1 MIHSSFYKNNTVED
15 IIRESVKDTK
25 LNIQKSRRDWVRK
38 MLDYYGGNYTRQYI
52 EDYFNSDAFREIPCY
67 NANFT
72 RRFINK
78 MSRIYTVGA
87 DRNVSKQYDLLTIKK
102 DARMKHVERM
112 TRLMGTVATQVIYK
126 EFNGMPYFDYRPVYY
141 FDVHLDDPFTPSS
154 IMYPL
159 LMQPEDISYSQ
170 NLEWAYWDKEVYIHY
185 DHNGSIIEEYKHG
198 YGVLPFVFT
207 HREEQVDEFFVDGA
221 NDIVDCNEQVNIA
234 MTEMQLG
241 LRFQMFGQP
250 FMTGV
255 DSDKRIER
263 AGSDQI
269 LDLPEGATYG
279 IASPA
284 GDINAVIE
292 NIKFQLDLVAQ
303 NNHLYVQF
311 AQDGGET
318 PSGIALKI
326 KDLERFE
333 DYQDD
338 IELWKMYEHE
348 LYYIEKA
355 IANYNGI
362 TLPEK
367 LKLDFNEPEYPKTV
381 SDQISL
387 DEHRL
392 NHFMLDEPDLLM
404 EYNKDLS
411 RKEAEKI
418 IERNKEAMAEPNEEE
433 MVNNY
438 AKAIKENNGKQKNEE
453 NDDKEPEKE
462 ENYK

>member
-1 MIHSSFYKNNTVED
+1 MIYDQNMTVEE
-15 IIRESVKDTK
+15 IIQQSVKETK
-25 LNIQKSRRDWVRK
+25 QLTQKKRRTWVRR
-38 MLDYYGGNYTRQYI
+38 MLNYYGGNATNQYI
-52 EDYFNSDAFREIPCY
+52 KNYFSSAAFQEIPCY

-78 MSRIYTVGA
+78 MSRIYTVGTS
-87 DRNVSKQYDLLTIKK
+87 RNVGRQYDLLTIKK

-126 EFNGMPYFDYRPVYY
+126 EVNGMPYFDYRPVYY
-141 FDVHLDDPFTPSS
+141 FDVHLSDAFTPSA

-159 LMQPEDISYSQ
+159 LMQPDDVSYIEKC
-170 NLEWAYWDKEVYIHY
+170 EWAYWDEGRYIHY
-185 DHNGSIIEEYKHG
+185 DEDGNIIDEYEHG

-207 HREEQVDEFFVDGA
+207 HREEQIDEFFVDGA

-269 LDLPEGATYG
+269 IDLPEGATFD
-279 IASPA
+279 IVSPQ
-284 GDINAVIE
+284 GNIESVIE
-292 NIKFQLDLVAQ
+292 NIKFQVDLVAQ

-338 IELWKMYEHE
+338 LELWRMYEHE
-348 LYYIEKA
+348 FYHVERE
-355 IANYNGI
+355 IAAYNNI
-362 TLPEK
+362 KLPEK
-367 LKLDFNEPEYPKTV
+367 LKLDFKEPEYPKTV
-381 SDQISL
+381 QDQVML

-392 NHFMLDEPDLLM
+392 RHHMIDEADLLM
-404 EYNKDLS
+404 EYNNDLS

-418 IERNKEAMAEPNEEE
+418 IEKNREAMEDEHLQAMESGEIGEVEE
-433 MVNNY
+433 V
-438 AKAIKENNGKQKNEE
+438 EE
-453 NDDKEPEKE
+453 YES
-462 ENYK
+462 

>member
-1 MIHSSFYKNNTVED
+1 MTNMTVEE
-15 IIRESVKDTK
+15 IIKQSVSDSKLMNQKNRRE
-25 LNIQKSRRDWVRK
+25 WVRK
-38 MLDYYGGNYTRQYI
+38 MLDYYGGNGTHSYI
-52 EDYFNSDAFREIPCY
+52 ESYFAADAFREIPCY

-72 RRFINK
+72 RRFVNK

-87 DRNVSKQYDLLTIKK
+87 NRNVSNEYDLLTIKK

-112 TRLMGTVATQVIYK
+112 TRLMGTVATQIIYK
-126 EFNGMPYFDYRPVYY
+126 EVNGMPFFDYRPVYY
-141 FDVHLDDPFTPSS
+141 FDVHLKDPFTPSA

-159 LMQPEDISYSQ
+159 LMQPEDI
-170 NLEWAYWDKEVYIHY
+170 NNTEKCEWAYWDESIYVHY
-185 DHNGSIIEEYKHG
+185 DETGNIIHEYEHG
-198 YGVLPFVFT
+198 YGVLPFLFT
-207 HREEQVDEFFVDGA
+207 HREEQIDEFFVDGA

-269 LDLPEGATYG
+269 IDLPEGASFG
-279 IASPA
+279 IVSPA
-284 GDINAVIE
+284 GNIESVIE
-292 NIKFQLDLVAQ
+292 NIKFQVDLVAQ

-338 IELWKMYEHE
+338 IELWRMYEHE
-348 LYYIEKA
+348 LYYVERE
-355 IANYNGI
+355 IAAYNNI
-362 TLPEK
+362 NLPEK
-367 LKLDFNEPEYPKTV
+367 LMLDFNEPEYPKTV
-381 SDQISL
+381 QDQILL

-392 NHFMLDEPDLLM
+392 RHHMLDEVDLLM

-411 RKEAEKI
+411 KGQAEKI
-418 IERNKEAMAEPNEEE
+418 IEKNRKAMEDEHLQGMETGQYEVKEDVE
-433 MVNNY
+433 
-438 AKAIKENNGKQKNEE
+438 
-453 NDDKEPEKE
+453 D
-462 ENYK
+462 

>member
-1 MIHSSFYKNNTVED
+1 MISTTFMQKVTVED
-15 IIRESVKDTK
+15 IIADSVKEAK
-25 LNIQKSRRDWVRK
+25 LENQKHRRDWVRK
-38 MLDYYGGNYTRQYI
+38 MLDYYGGNHTNQYI
-52 EDYFNSDAFREIPCY
+52 EDYFSSSAFQEIPCY

-72 RRFINK
+72 RRFVNK

-87 DRNVSKQYDLLTIKK
+87 NRNVSEQYNKLTIKK
-102 DARMKHVERM
+102 NARMKHVERM
-112 TRLMGTVATQVIYK
+112 TRLMGTVATQIIYK
-126 EFNGMPYFDYRPVYY
+126 EHNGMPYFDYRPVYY
-141 FDVHLDDPFTPSS
+141 FDVFLKDPFTPGA

-159 LMQPEDISYSQ
+159 LMQVEDTSYAQ
-170 NLEWAYWDKEVYIHY
+170 KMEWAYWDESLYVHY
-185 DHNGSIIEEYKHG
+185 DSDGNIIEEYEHG
-198 YGVLPFVFT
+198 YGVLPFLFT

-250 FMTGV
+250 YMTGV

-269 LDLPEGATYG
+269 LDLPEGATYD
-279 IASPA
+279 IASPS

-338 IELWKMYEHE
+338 IELWRMYEHE
-348 LYYIEKA
+348 LYYIERE
-355 IANYNGI
+355 IAAYNNI
-362 TLPEK
+362 NLPDK
-367 LKLDFNEPEYPKTV
+367 LKLDFNEPEYPKTIQ
-381 SDQISL
+381 DQILL
-387 DEHRL
+387 DEHRMK
-392 NHFMLDEPDLLM
+392 HHMIDEPDLLM
-404 EYNKDLS
+404 EYNQDLT

-418 IERNKEAMAEPNEEE
+418 VEKNKEVRDEQINDMFGGQEEANDTNDLE
-433 MVNNY
+433 V
-438 AKAIKENNGKQKNEE
+438 IEE
-453 NDDKEPEKE
+453 DAD
-462 ENYK
+462 

>member
-1 MIHSSFYKNNTVED
+1 MINMTVED
-15 IIRESVKDTK
+15 IITQSVKETK
-25 LNIQKSRRDWVRK
+25 QLTQQKRREWVRK
-38 MLDYYGGNYTRQYI
+38 MLNYYGGNSTAQYI
-52 EDYFNSDAFREIPCY
+52 ENYFTADAFREIPCY

-72 RRFINK
+72 RRFVNK

-87 DRNVSKQYDLLTIKK
+87 NRNVNKQYDLLTIKK

-141 FDVHLDDPFTPSS
+141 FDVHLSDPFTPSA

-159 LMQPEDISYSQ
+159 LMQPDDVSYIDKC
-170 NLEWAYWDKEVYIHY
+170 EWAYWDESIYAHY
-185 DHNGSIIEEYKHG
+185 DENGNIIDEYEHG
-198 YGVLPFVFT
+198 YGILPFLFT
-207 HREEQVDEFFVDGA
+207 HREEQIDEFFVDGA

-250 FMTGV
+250 YMTGV

-269 LDLPEGATYG
+269 IDLPEGATFG
-279 IASPA
+279 IVSPA
-284 GDINAVIE
+284 GNIESVIE
-292 NIKFQLDLVAQ
+292 NIKFQVDLVAQ

-338 IELWKMYEHE
+338 LELWRMYEHE
-348 LYYIEKA
+348 LYYIERE
-355 IANYNGI
+355 IAAYNNI
-362 TLPEK
+362 KLPEK

-381 SDQISL
+381 QDQVLL

-392 NHFMLDEPDLLM
+392 KHHMIDEVDLLM
-404 EYNKDLS
+404 EYNNDLS

-418 IERNKEAMAEPNEEE
+418 VEKNREAMEDPHLEAMEQGEYEVVESESEELT
-433 MVNNY
+433 N
-438 AKAIKENNGKQKNEE
+438 
-453 NDDKEPEKE
+453 
-462 ENYK
+462 

>member
-1 MIHSSFYKNNTVED
+1 MISTTFTQNVTVED
-15 IIRESVKDTK
+15 IINDSVQENK
-25 LNIQKSRRDWVRK
+25 LENQKGRRDWVRK
-38 MLDYYGGNYTRQYI
+38 MLDYYGGNHTNQYI
-52 EDYFNSDAFREIPCY
+52 EDYFSSSAFQEIPCY

-72 RRFINK
+72 RRFVNK

-87 DRNVSKQYDLLTIKK
+87 NRNVNKQYDQLTIKK

-126 EFNGMPYFDYRPVYY
+126 EFHGMPYFDYRPVYY
-141 FDVHLDDPFTPSS
+141 FDVYLKDPFTPAA

-159 LMQPEDISYSQ
+159 LMQPEDISYTPKM
-170 NLEWAYWDKEVYIHY
+170 EWAYWDDSLYVHY
-185 DHNGSIIEEYKHG
+185 DSEGNILEEYEHG
-198 YGVLPFVFT
+198 YGVMPFIFT
-207 HREEQVDEFFVDGA
+207 HREEQIDEFFVDGA

-263 AGSDQI
+263 VGSDQI
-269 LDLPEGATYG
+269 LDLPEGATYN
-279 IASPA
+279 IASPS

-338 IELWKMYEHE
+338 IELWRMYEHE
-348 LYYIEKA
+348 LYHVERH
-355 IANYNGI
+355 IAEYNNI
-362 TLPEK
+362 KLPET

-381 SDQISL
+381 QDQILL
-387 DEHRL
+387 DEHRIK
-392 NHFMLDEPDLLM
+392 HHMIDEADLLM
-404 EYNKDLS
+404 SYNGDLT

-418 IERNKEAMAEPNEEE
+418 IQKNKEAMEDPHYAAMQGNPVEQITETEGVEEYDKDEDNE
-433 MVNNY
+433 
-438 AKAIKENNGKQKNEE
+438 
-453 NDDKEPEKE
+453 
-462 ENYK
+462 

>member
-1 MIHSSFYKNNTVED
+1 MINMTVEE
-15 IIRESVKDTK
+15 IIKNSVKEAK
-25 LNIQKSRRDWVRK
+25 QYNQKMRRNWVRR
-38 MLDYYGGNYTRQYI
+38 MLDYYGGNNTEQYI
-52 EDYFNSDAFREIPCY
+52 DEYFNSSAFKEIPCY

-87 DRNVSKQYDLLTIKK
+87 TRNVNTQYDELTIKK

-112 TRLMGTVATQVIYK
+112 TRLIGTVATQVIYK
-126 EFNGMPYFDYRPVYY
+126 EVNGMPYFDYRPVYY
-141 FDVHLDDPFTPSS
+141 FDVHLADPFTPTA

-159 LMQPEDISYSQ
+159 LMQPEDGSYAEK
-170 NLEWAYWDKEVYIHY
+170 LEYAYWDESIYAQY
-185 DHNGSIIEEYKHG
+185 DENGEIVEEYEHG
-198 YGVLPFVFT
+198 YGILPFVFT
-207 HREEQVDEFFVDGA
+207 HREEQIDEFFVDGA

-250 FMTGV
+250 YMTGV

-269 LDLPEGATYG
+269 IDLPEGATFD
-279 IASPA
+279 IVSPA
-284 GDINAVIE
+284 GNIQSVIE
-292 NIKFQLDLVAQ
+292 NIKFQVDLVAQ

-338 IELWKMYEHE
+338 LELWRMYEHMF
-348 LYYIEKA
+348 YHVEKE
-355 IANYNGI
+355 IAAYNNI
-362 TLPEK
+362 NLPEK
-367 LKLDFNEPEYPKTV
+367 LKLDFKEPEYPKTV
-381 SDQISL
+381 QDQIML

-392 NHFMLDEPDLLM
+392 KHFMIDRADLLM
-404 EYNKDLS
+404 EYNNDLS
-411 RKEAEKI
+411 RSEAEAI
-418 IERNKEAMAEPNEEE
+418 ISSNQEQVNPQEEVVQVE
-433 MVNNY
+433 DNN
-438 AKAIKENNGKQKNEE
+438 NQ
-453 NDDKEPEKE
+453 
-462 ENYK
+462 

>member
-1 MIHSSFYKNNTVED
+1 MIHSSFEGKATVED
-15 IIRESVKDTK
+15 IISESVKDTK
-25 LNIQKSRRDWVRK
+25 LNIQKARRDWVRR
-38 MLDYYGGNYTRQYI
+38 MLDYYGGNYTNQYI
-52 EDYFNSDAFREIPCY
+52 EQYFDSEAFREIPCY

-87 DRNVSKQYDLLTIKK
+87 NRNVNKEYDLLTIKK
-102 DARMKHVERM
+102 DARMKNVERM

-126 EFNGMPYFDYRPVYY
+126 EYNGMPYFDYRPIYY
-141 FDVHLDDPFTPSS
+141 FDVHLSDPFTPSA

-159 LMQPEDISYSQ
+159 LMQPEDISY
-170 NLEWAYWDKEVYIHY
+170 NKNIEWAYWDESIYAHY
-185 DHNGSIIEEYKHG
+185 DSNGSIIEEYEHG
-198 YGVLPFVFT
+198 YGVLPFIFT

-250 FMTGV
+250 YMTGV
-255 DSDKRIER
+255 DTDKRIER

-269 LDLPEGATYG
+269 LDLPEGATYN

-284 GDINAVIE
+284 GDLNAVIE

-338 IELWKMYEHE
+338 IELWRMYEHE
-348 LYYIEKA
+348 LYHVERE
-355 IANYNGI
+355 IAAYNNI
-362 TLPEK
+362 NLPDK

-381 SDQISL
+381 QDQVLL

-392 NHFMLDEPDLLM
+392 KHHMVDESDLLM

-418 IERNKEAMAEPNEEE
+418 VEKNKETRKEAMDE
-433 MVNNY
+433 MFGGNNPLNSENL
-438 AKAIKENNGKQKNEE
+438 KEDE
-453 NDDKEPEKE
+453 DYDKED
-462 ENYK
+462 

>member
-1 MIHSSFYKNNTVED
+1 MIYKNNMAVEEV
-15 IIRESVKDTK
+15 IKQSVKDAK
-25 LNIQKSRRDWVRK
+25 QANQRKRREWVRR
-38 MLDYYGGNYTRQYI
+38 MLNYYGGNSTNQYI
-52 EDYFNSDAFREIPCY
+52 KNYFNSSAFQEVPCY

-78 MSRIYTVGA
+78 MSRIYTVGTS
-87 DRNVSKQYDLLTIKK
+87 RNVSDQYDFLTIKK
-102 DARMKHVERM
+102 DARFKHIERM
-112 TRLMGTVATQVIYK
+112 TRLMGTVATQIIYK
-126 EFNGMPYFDYRPVYY
+126 EVNGMPYFDYRPVYY
-141 FDVHLDDPFTPSS
+141 FDVHLSDPFTPSA

-159 LMQPEDISYSQ
+159 LMQPEDVSYIEKC
-170 NLEWAYWDKEVYIHY
+170 EWAYWDESIYIHY
-185 DHNGSIIEEYKHG
+185 DEDGNIIDEYEHG

-207 HREEQVDEFFVDGA
+207 HREEQIDEFFVDGA

-250 FMTGV
+250 YMTGV

-269 LDLPEGATYG
+269 IDLPEGATFD
-279 IASPA
+279 IVSPQ
-284 GDINAVIE
+284 GNIESVIE
-292 NIKFQLDLVAQ
+292 NIKFQVDLVAQ

-338 IELWKMYEHE
+338 LELWRMYEHE
-348 LYYIEKA
+348 FYNVERE
-355 IANYNGI
+355 IAAYNNI
-362 TLPEK
+362 KLPDK
-367 LKLDFNEPEYPKTV
+367 LKLDFKEPEYPKTV
-381 SDQISL
+381 QDQILL

-392 NHFMLDEPDLLM
+392 RHHMLDEADLLM
-404 EYNKDLS
+404 EYNNDLS
-411 RKEAEKI
+411 RKEAEKT
-418 IERNKEAMAEPNEEE
+418 IEKNREAMEDEHLEAMEGGEIEGIEEE
-433 MVNNY
+433 Y
-438 AKAIKENNGKQKNEE
+438 ESQ
-453 NDDKEPEKE
+453 D
-462 ENYK
+462 

>member
-1 MIHSSFYKNNTVED
+1 MIYNNNMTVEE
-15 IIRESVKDTK
+15 IIEQSVKEAKQST
-25 LNIQKSRRDWVRK
+25 QKARRDWVRR
-38 MLDYYGGNYTRQYI
+38 MLNYYGGNGTNNYI
-52 EDYFNSDAFREIPCY
+52 EDYFNSEAFREIPCY

-78 MSRIYTVGA
+78 MSRIYTVGTS
-87 DRNVSKQYDLLTIKK
+87 RNVNSQYDQLTVKK
-102 DARMKHVERM
+102 DARFKHIERM

-126 EFNGMPYFDYRPVYY
+126 EINGKPCFDYRPVYY
-141 FDVHLDDPFTPSS
+141 FDVHLADPFTPSA
-154 IMYPL
+154 IMYPF
-159 LMQPEDISYSQ
+159 LMHTDDVS
-170 NLEWAYWDKEVYIHY
+170 NVDKCEWAYWDNSIYIHY
-185 DHNGSIIEEYKHG
+185 DEDGNIIEEYEHG

-207 HREEQVDEFFVDGA
+207 HREEQIDEFFVDGA

-250 FMTGV
+250 YMTGV

-269 LDLPEGATYG
+269 IDLPEGATFD
-279 IASPA
+279 IVSPQ
-284 GDINAVIE
+284 GNIESVIE
-292 NIKFQLDLVAQ
+292 NIKFQVDLVAQ

-338 IELWKMYEHE
+338 LELWKMYEHDF
-348 LYYIEKA
+348 YHVEKE
-355 IANYNGI
+355 IAAYNNI
-362 TLPEK
+362 KLPEN
-367 LKLDFNEPEYPKTV
+367 LKLDFKEPEYPKTV
-381 SDQISL
+381 QDQILL
-387 DEHRL
+387 DEHIIK
-392 NHFMLDEPDLLM
+392 HHMIDEPDLLM
-404 EYNKDLS
+404 DYNDDLS

-418 IERNKEAMAEPNEEE
+418 IEKNKEAMEDPHYHA
-433 MVNNY
+433 M
-438 AKAIKENNGKQKNEE
+438 
-453 NDDKEPEKE
+453 EKE
-462 ENYK
+462 EVGVAKEVEGDSYEDDNQV

>member
-1 MIHSSFYKNNTVED
+1 MIYNQNMTVEE
-15 IIRESVKDTK
+15 IIQQSVKEAK
-25 LNIQKSRRDWVRK
+25 LLTQQNRRKWVRR
-38 MLDYYGGNYTRQYI
+38 LLNYYGGNATNQYI
-52 EDYFNSDAFREIPCY
+52 KNYFNSSAFQEVPCY

-78 MSRIYTVGA
+78 MSRIYTVGTS
-87 DRNVSKQYDLLTIKK
+87 RNVNRQYDQLTIKK
-102 DARMKHVERM
+102 DARFKHVERM
-112 TRLMGTVATQVIYK
+112 TRLMGTVATQIIYK
-126 EFNGMPYFDYRPVYY
+126 ENNGEPYFDYRPVYY
-141 FDVHLDDPFTPSS
+141 FNVHLSDPFTPSA

-159 LMQPEDISYSQ
+159 LMQSDDVSYIEKC
-170 NLEWAYWDKEVYIHY
+170 EWAYWDEAIYAHY
-185 DHNGSIIEEYKHG
+185 DEDGNIIEEYEHG

-207 HREEQVDEFFVDGA
+207 HREEQIDEFFVDGA

-250 FMTGV
+250 YMTGV

-269 LDLPEGATYG
+269 IDLPEGSTFD
-279 IASPA
+279 IVSPQ
-284 GDINAVIE
+284 GSIESVIE
-292 NIKFQLDLVAQ
+292 NIKFQVDLVAQ

-338 IELWKMYEHE
+338 LELWRMYEHE
-348 LYYIEKA
+348 FYHVERE
-355 IANYNGI
+355 IAAYNNI
-362 TLPEK
+362 KLPEK
-367 LKLDFNEPEYPKTV
+367 LKLDFKEPEYPKTV
-381 SDQISL
+381 QDQVML

-392 NHFMLDEPDLLM
+392 RHHMIDEADLLM
-404 EYNKDLS
+404 EYNNDLS

-418 IERNKEAMAEPNEEE
+418 IEKNREAMEDEHLQAMELGEIGEVEE
-433 MVNNY
+433 V
-438 AKAIKENNGKQKNEE
+438 EE
-453 NDDKEPEKE
+453 YESND
-462 ENYK
+462 

>member
-1 MIHSSFYKNNTVED
+1 MINMTVEE
-15 IIRESVKDTK
+15 IIKNSVKEAK
-25 LNIQKSRRDWVRK
+25 QYNQKMRRNWVRR
-38 MLDYYGGNYTRQYI
+38 MLDYYGGNNTEQYI
-52 EDYFNSDAFREIPCY
+52 DEYFNSSAFKEIPCY

-87 DRNVSKQYDLLTIKK
+87 TRNVNTQYDELTIKK

-112 TRLMGTVATQVIYK
+112 TRLIGTVATQVIYK
-126 EFNGMPYFDYRPVYY
+126 EVNGMPYFDYRPVYY
-141 FDVHLDDPFTPSS
+141 FDVHLADPFTPTA

-159 LMQPEDISYSQ
+159 LMQPEDGSYTEK
-170 NLEWAYWDKEVYIHY
+170 LEYAYWDESIYAQY
-185 DHNGSIIEEYKHG
+185 DENGEIVEEYEHG
-198 YGVLPFVFT
+198 YGILPFVFT
-207 HREEQVDEFFVDGA
+207 HREEQIDEFFVDGA

-250 FMTGV
+250 YMTGV

-269 LDLPEGATYG
+269 IDLPEGATFD
-279 IASPA
+279 IVSPA
-284 GDINAVIE
+284 GNIQSVIE
-292 NIKFQLDLVAQ
+292 NIKFQVDLVAQ

-338 IELWKMYEHE
+338 LELWRMYEHMF
-348 LYYIEKA
+348 YHVEKE
-355 IANYNGI
+355 IAAYNNI
-362 TLPEK
+362 NLPEK
-367 LKLDFNEPEYPKTV
+367 LKLDFKEPEYPKTV
-381 SDQISL
+381 QDQIML

-392 NHFMLDEPDLLM
+392 KHFMIDRADLLM
-404 EYNKDLS
+404 EYNNDLS
-411 RKEAEKI
+411 RSEAEAI
-418 IERNKEAMAEPNEEE
+418 ISSNQEQVNPQEEVVQVE
-433 MVNNY
+433 DNN
-438 AKAIKENNGKQKNEE
+438 NQ
-453 NDDKEPEKE
+453 
-462 ENYK
+462 

>member
-1 MIHSSFYKNNTVED
+1 MINMTVED
-15 IIRESVKDTK
+15 IIKQSITNAKLLTQKKKRE
-25 LNIQKSRRDWVRK
+25 WVRR
-38 MLDYYGGNYTRQYI
+38 LLNYYGGNNTNQYI
-52 EDYFNSDAFREIPCY
+52 KDFFSASAFQEIPPY

-87 DRNVSKQYDLLTIKK
+87 NRNVNKQYDALTIKK

-126 EFNGMPYFDYRPVYY
+126 EIYGEPCFDYRPVYY
-141 FDVHLDDPFTPSS
+141 FNVHLSDPFTPSA

-159 LMQPEDISYSQ
+159 LMQPDDVSYVEKC
-170 NLEWAYWDKEVYIHY
+170 EWAYWDESIYAHY
-185 DHNGSIIEEYKHG
+185 DEDGNIIEEYEHG
-198 YGVLPFVFT
+198 YGVLPFLFT
-207 HREEQVDEFFVDGA
+207 HREEQIDEFFVDGA

-269 LDLPEGATYG
+269 IDLPEGASFG
-279 IASPA
+279 IVSPA
-284 GDINAVIE
+284 GNIESVIE
-292 NIKFQLDLVAQ
+292 NIKFQVDLVAQ

-338 IELWKMYEHE
+338 IELWRMYEHV
-348 LYYIEKA
+348 LYYIEKE
-355 IANYNGI
+355 IAAYNNI
-362 TLPEK
+362 KLPEK
-367 LKLDFNEPEYPKTV
+367 LKLDFKEPEYPKTV
-381 SDQISL
+381 SDQVLL

-392 NHFMLDEPDLLM
+392 KHHMLDEVDLLM
-404 EYNKDLS
+404 EYNNDLS

-418 IERNKEAMAEPNEEE
+418 VEKNKESRQEATNEMFNGNNPFESKEEDDEKVEEE
-433 MVNNY
+433 D
-438 AKAIKENNGKQKNEE
+438 AI
-453 NDDKEPEKE
+453 
-462 ENYK
+462 

>member
-1 MIHSSFYKNNTVED
+1 MIHSSFEGKATVED
-15 IIRESVKDTK
+15 IISESVKDTK
-25 LNIQKSRRDWVRK
+25 LNIQKARRDWVRR
-38 MLDYYGGNYTRQYI
+38 MLDYYGGNYTNQYI
-52 EDYFNSDAFREIPCY
+52 EQYFDSEAFREIPCY

-72 RRFINK
+72 RRVINK

-87 DRNVSKQYDLLTIKK
+87 NRNVNKEYDLLTIKK

-126 EFNGMPYFDYRPVYY
+126 EYNGMPYFDYRPIYY
-141 FDVHLDDPFTPSS
+141 FDVHLSDPFTPSA

-159 LMQPEDISYSQ
+159 LMQPEDISY
-170 NLEWAYWDKEVYIHY
+170 NKNIEWAYWDESIYAHY
-185 DHNGSIIEEYKHG
+185 DSNGSIIEEYEHG
-198 YGVLPFVFT
+198 YGVLPFIFT

-250 FMTGV
+250 YMTGV
-255 DSDKRIER
+255 DTDKRIER

-269 LDLPEGATYG
+269 LDLPEGATYN

-284 GDINAVIE
+284 GDLNAVIE

-338 IELWKMYEHE
+338 IELWRMYEHE
-348 LYYIEKA
+348 LYHVERE
-355 IANYNGI
+355 IAAYNNI
-362 TLPEK
+362 NLPDK

-381 SDQISL
+381 QDQVLL

-392 NHFMLDEPDLLM
+392 KHHMVDESDLLM

-418 IERNKEAMAEPNEEE
+418 VEKNKETRKEAMDE
-433 MVNNY
+433 MFGGNNPLNSENL
-438 AKAIKENNGKQKNEE
+438 KEDE
-453 NDDKEPEKE
+453 DYDKED
-462 ENYK
+462 

>member
-1 MIHSSFYKNNTVED
+1 MIYDQNMTVEE
-15 IIRESVKDTK
+15 IIQQSVKETK
-25 LNIQKSRRDWVRK
+25 QLTQKKRRTWVRR
-38 MLDYYGGNYTRQYI
+38 MLNYYGGNATNQYI
-52 EDYFNSDAFREIPCY
+52 KNYFSSAAFQEIPCY

-78 MSRIYTVGA
+78 MSRIYTVGTS
-87 DRNVSKQYDLLTIKK
+87 RNVGRQYDLLTIKK

-126 EFNGMPYFDYRPVYY
+126 EVNGMPYFDYRPVYY
-141 FDVHLDDPFTPSS
+141 FDVHLSDAFTPSA

-159 LMQPEDISYSQ
+159 LMQPDDVSYIEKC
-170 NLEWAYWDKEVYIHY
+170 EWAYWDEGRYIHY
-185 DHNGSIIEEYKHG
+185 DEDGNIIDEYEHG

-207 HREEQVDEFFVDGA
+207 HREEQIDEFFVDGA

-269 LDLPEGATYG
+269 IDLPEGATFD
-279 IASPA
+279 IVSPQ
-284 GDINAVIE
+284 GNIESVIE
-292 NIKFQLDLVAQ
+292 NIKFQVDLVAQ

-338 IELWKMYEHE
+338 LELWRMYEHE
-348 LYYIEKA
+348 FYHVERE
-355 IANYNGI
+355 IAAYNNI
-362 TLPEK
+362 KLPEK
-367 LKLDFNEPEYPKTV
+367 LKLDFKEPEYPKTV
-381 SDQISL
+381 QDQVML

-392 NHFMLDEPDLLM
+392 RHHMIDEADLLM
-404 EYNKDLS
+404 EYNNDLS

-418 IERNKEAMAEPNEEE
+418 IEKNREAMEDEHLQAMESGEIGEVEE
-433 MVNNY
+433 V
-438 AKAIKENNGKQKNEE
+438 EE
-453 NDDKEPEKE
+453 YESND
-462 ENYK
+462 

>member
-1 MIHSSFYKNNTVED
+1 MIYNQNMTVEE
-15 IIRESVKDTK
+15 IIQQSVKDTK
-25 LNIQKSRRDWVRK
+25 LSNQQARRDWVRK
-38 MLDYYGGNYTRQYI
+38 MLNYYGGNGTNKYI
-52 EDYFNSDAFREIPCY
+52 KEYFSSSAFQEVPCY

-78 MSRIYTVGA
+78 MSRIYTVGTS
-87 DRNVSKQYDLLTIKK
+87 RNVNSQYDLLTVKK
-102 DARMKHVERM
+102 DARFKHVERM
-112 TRLMGTVATQVIYK
+112 TRLMGTVATQIIYK
-126 EFNGMPYFDYRPVYY
+126 ELNGVPYFDYRPVYY
-141 FDVHLDDPFTPSS
+141 FDVHLSDPFTPSA

-159 LMQPEDISYSQ
+159 LMKPDDIS
-170 NLEWAYWDKEVYIHY
+170 NLDRCEWAYWDEAIYAHY
-185 DHNGSIIEEYKHG
+185 DENGNIISEYEHG

-207 HREEQVDEFFVDGA
+207 HREEQIDEFFVDGA

-269 LDLPEGATYG
+269 IDLPEGATYG

-292 NIKFQLDLVAQ
+292 NIKFQVDLVAQ

-338 IELWKMYEHE
+338 LELWRMYEHE
-348 LYYIEKA
+348 FYNVERE
-355 IANYNGI
+355 IAAYNNI
-362 TLPEK
+362 KLPEK
-367 LKLDFNEPEYPKTV
+367 LKLDFKEPEYPKTV
-381 SDQISL
+381 QDQISL

-392 NHFMLDEPDLLM
+392 KHYMLDEPDLLM

-418 IERNKEAMAEPNEEE
+418 VEKNKEAMEDEHYEE
-433 MVNNY
+433 MEANNTNDLE
-438 AKAIKENNGKQKNEE
+438 IIEE
-453 NDDKEPEKE
+453 TE
-462 ENYK
+462 

>member
-1 MIHSSFYKNNTVED
+1 MILYNSKMSAED
-15 IIRESVKDTK
+15 IIKKSVEESK
-25 LNIQKSRRDWVRK
+25 LLNQKMRRDWVRK
-38 MLDYYGGNYTRQYI
+38 MLDYYGGNATDQYI
-52 EDYFNSDAFREIPCY
+52 DKYFNSSAFQEIPCY

-87 DRNVSKQYDLLTIKK
+87 NRNVNKAYDDLTIKK
-102 DARMKHVERM
+102 NARMKHVERM

-126 EFNGMPYFDYRPVYY
+126 EFNGMAYFDYRPVYY
-141 FDVHLDDPFTPSS
+141 FDVHLSDAYTPNA

-159 LMQPEDISYSQ
+159 LMQPEDIQ
-170 NLEWAYWDKEVYIHY
+170 NVNRCEWVYWDESVFIHY
-185 DHNGSIIEEYKHG
+185 NEDGDIIDSYEHG
-198 YGVLPFVFT
+198 YGVLPFIFT
-207 HREEQVDEFFVDGA
+207 HREEQIDEFFVDGA

-250 FMTGV
+250 YMTGV

-269 LDLPEGATYG
+269 IDLPEGATFD
-279 IASPA
+279 IVSPA
-284 GDINAVIE
+284 GNIESVIE
-292 NIKFQLDLVAQ
+292 NIKFQVDLVAQ

-338 IELWKMYEHE
+338 IELWRMYEHK
-348 LYYIEKA
+348 LYYIEKE
-355 IANYNGI
+355 IAAYNNI
-362 TLPEK
+362 NLPER

-381 SDQISL
+381 QDQILL

-392 NHFMLDEPDLLM
+392 KYNMIGEVDLLM

-411 RKEAEKI
+411 YKEAEKI
-418 IERNKEAMAEPNEEE
+418 IETNKEKKDDLPEEPQ
-433 MVNNY
+433 
-438 AKAIKENNGKQKNEE
+438 INEE
-453 NDDKEPEKE
+453 NSIEEEK
-462 ENYK
+462 

>member
-1 MIHSSFYKNNTVED
+1 MINMTVED
-15 IIRESVKDTK
+15 IITQSVKETK
-25 LNIQKSRRDWVRK
+25 QLTQQKRREWVRK
-38 MLDYYGGNYTRQYI
+38 MLNYYGGNSTSQYI
-52 EDYFNSDAFREIPCY
+52 ENYFAADAFREIPCY

-72 RRFINK
+72 RRFVNK

-87 DRNVSKQYDLLTIKK
+87 NRNVNKQYDLLTIKK

-141 FDVHLDDPFTPSS
+141 FDVHLSDPFTPSA

-159 LMQPEDISYSQ
+159 LMQPDDVSYIDKC
-170 NLEWAYWDKEVYIHY
+170 EWAYWDESIYAHY
-185 DHNGSIIEEYKHG
+185 DENGNIIDEYEHG
-198 YGVLPFVFT
+198 YGILPFLFT
-207 HREEQVDEFFVDGA
+207 HREEQIDEFFVDGA

-269 LDLPEGATYG
+269 IDLPEGATFG
-279 IASPA
+279 IVSPA
-284 GDINAVIE
+284 GNIESVIE
-292 NIKFQLDLVAQ
+292 NIKFQVDLVAQ

-338 IELWKMYEHE
+338 LELWRMYEHE
-348 LYYIEKA
+348 LYYIERE
-355 IANYNGI
+355 IAAYNNI
-362 TLPEK
+362 KLPEK

-381 SDQISL
+381 QDQVLL

-392 NHFMLDEPDLLM
+392 KHHMIDEVDLLM
-404 EYNKDLS
+404 EYNNDLS

-418 IERNKEAMAEPNEEE
+418 VEKNREAMEDPHLEAMEQGEYEVVESESEELT
-433 MVNNY
+433 N
-438 AKAIKENNGKQKNEE
+438 
-453 NDDKEPEKE
+453 
-462 ENYK
+462 

>member
-1 MIHSSFYKNNTVED
+1 MIYNQTMNAED
-15 IIRESVKDTK
+15 IIAKSVEETK
-25 LNIQKSRRDWVRK
+25 LINQKNRRRWVRR
-38 MLDYYGGNYTRQYI
+38 MLDYYGGNATTRYI
-52 EDYFNSDAFREIPCY
+52 KNYFNSSAFQEIPPY
-67 NANFT
+67 NSNFT
-72 RRFINK
+72 RRFVNK

-87 DRNVSKQYDLLTIKK
+87 NRNVNRQYEQLTIKK

-112 TRLMGTVATQVIYK
+112 TRLMGTVATQIIYK
-126 EFNGMPYFDYRPVYY
+126 EVNGVPHFDYRPVYY
-141 FDVHLDDPFTPSS
+141 FDVHLKDPYTPGA

-159 LMQPEDISYSQ
+159 LMQPEDLSYVEKC
-170 NLEWAYWDKEVYIHY
+170 EWAYWDESVYIHY
-185 DHNGSIIEEYKHG
+185 DEDGNIIEEYEHG
-198 YGVLPFVFT
+198 YGILPFLFT

-250 FMTGV
+250 YMTGV

-269 LDLPEGATYG
+269 IDLPEGAVFD
-279 IASPA
+279 IVSPS
-284 GDINAVIE
+284 GNIESVIE
-292 NIKFQLDLVAQ
+292 NIKFQVDLVAQ

-338 IELWKMYEHE
+338 LELWRMYEHE
-348 LYYIEKA
+348 LYYIEKE
-355 IANYNGI
+355 IAAYNNI
-362 TLPEK
+362 RLPDK

-381 SDQISL
+381 QDQILL

-392 NHFMLDEPDLLM
+392 NHNMLNEVGLLM
-404 EYNKDLS
+404 EYNKDLTK
-411 RKEAEKI
+411 KEAENI
-418 IERNKEAMAEPNEEE
+418 IAENKEKREKLSIFDQVRKQSEEATGLQGGLQPGVVGE
-433 MVNNY
+433 GNT
-438 AKAIKENNGKQKNEE
+438 ES
-453 NDDKEPEKE
+453 
-462 ENYK
+462 

>member
-1 MIHSSFYKNNTVED
+1 MIHSSFEGKATVED
-15 IIRESVKDTK
+15 IISESVKDTK
-25 LNIQKSRRDWVRK
+25 LNIQKARRDWVRR
-38 MLDYYGGNYTRQYI
+38 MLDYYGGNYTNQYI
-52 EDYFNSDAFREIPCY
+52 EQYFDSEAFREIPCY

-87 DRNVSKQYDLLTIKK
+87 NRNVNKEYDLLTIKK

-126 EFNGMPYFDYRPVYY
+126 EYNGMPYFDYRPIYY
-141 FDVHLDDPFTPSS
+141 FDVHLSDPFTPSA

-159 LMQPEDISYSQ
+159 LMQPEDISY
-170 NLEWAYWDKEVYIHY
+170 NKNIEWAYWDESIYAHY
-185 DHNGSIIEEYKHG
+185 DSNGSIIEEYEHG
-198 YGVLPFVFT
+198 YGVLPFIFT

-250 FMTGV
+250 YMTGV
-255 DSDKRIER
+255 DTDKRIER

-269 LDLPEGATYG
+269 LDLPEGATYN

-284 GDINAVIE
+284 GDLNAVIE

-303 NNHLYVQF
+303 NNHLSVQF

-338 IELWKMYEHE
+338 IELWRMYEHE
-348 LYYIEKA
+348 LYHVERE
-355 IANYNGI
+355 IAAYNNI
-362 TLPEK
+362 NLPDK

-381 SDQISL
+381 QDQVLL

-392 NHFMLDEPDLLM
+392 KHHMVDESDLLM

-418 IERNKEAMAEPNEEE
+418 VEKNKETRKEAMDE
-433 MVNNY
+433 MFGGNNPLNSENL
-438 AKAIKENNGKQKNEE
+438 KEDE
-453 NDDKEPEKE
+453 DYDKED
-462 ENYK
+462 